1 VRGFLAYQYFK
12 VLLFLLAVFLPFWEI
27 LARQSVYPTDSEVN
41 VMKKLINEVENVVTE
56 QVAGLALANP
66 DLKLVTDPYFIY
78 HEKSVGKVSLVSG
91 GGSGHEPLHA
101 GFVGQGMLTAAC
113 PGSVFTS
120 PTPDQMMECGKA
132 IPNEQGV
139 LYFIKNYTGDILNFE
154 MAVEMLHME
163 DIKVGSIVIDD
174 DVAVKDSLYTAGRR
188 GVAATVL
195 IEKIVGAAAEAGKD
209 IDYCE
214 QLATRLNNR
223 ARSFGVALSAC
234 VVPANGKP
242 SFELADDELEFGV
255 GIHGEPGIERRA
267 YKDVDTTTAEMLEEL
282 LAPGTYTRVLK
293 TWNRETGEWI
303 ETEQTTEEFAAGDE
317 LIVLVNGLGGT
328 PESELFGAYRKVH
341 TALETAGYKVARTLV
356 GNYCTSLNMEGF
368 SITLLKAD
376 AETLELWDAP
386 VDAPSLRWG
395 C

>member
-1 VRGFLAYQYFK
+1 
-12 VLLFLLAVFLPFWEI
+12 
-27 LARQSVYPTDSEVN
+27 
-41 VMKKLINEVENVVTE
+41 MKKLINEVENVVAE
-56 QVAGLALANP
+56 QVKGLALANP
-66 DLKLVTDPYFIY
+66 DLILVEDPCFIY
-78 HEKSVGKVSLVSG
+78 HEKSKGKVSLVSG
-91 GGSGHEPLHA
+91 GGSGHEPMHA
-101 GFVGQGMLTAAC
+101 GFVGKGMLTAAC
-113 PGSVFTS
+113 PGAVFTS
-120 PTPDQMMECGKA
+120 PTPDQMLECGKT
-132 IPNEQGV
+132 IPNDKGV

-163 DIKVGSIVIDD
+163 DIAVGSITIDD

-195 IEKIVGAAAEAGKD
+195 LEKIVGAAAEQGKD
-209 IDYCE
+209 LAYCE
-214 QLATRLNNR
+214 ALATRLNNR
-223 ARSFGVALSAC
+223 SRSIGIALSAC

-242 SFELADDELEFGV
+242 SFILADNEIEFGV

-267 YKDVDTTTAEMLEEL
+267 YRDVKTSTAEMIQEL
-282 LAPGTYTRVLK
+282 LESKPYTRVLK
-293 TWNRETGEWI
+293 TWNRESGEWC
-303 ETEQTTEEFAAGDE
+303 ETEQTTETLHRGDD

-328 PESELFGAYRKVH
+328 PESELFGAYHHVH
-341 TALETAGYKVARTLV
+341 QELTDAGFTVARTLV

-386 VDAPSLRWG
+386 VNAPSLRWG

>member
-1 VRGFLAYQYFK
+1 
-12 VLLFLLAVFLPFWEI
+12 
-27 LARQSVYPTDSEVN
+27 
-41 VMKKLINEVENVVTE
+41 MKKLINEVENVVSE
-56 QVAGLALANP
+56 QVEGLVLANP
-66 DLKLVTDPYFIY
+66 DLTLVTDPYFIY
-78 HEKSVGKVSLVSG
+78 HEKSKGKVSLVSG

-101 GFVGQGMLTAAC
+101 GFIGKGMLTAAC
-113 PGSVFTS
+113 PGAVFTS

-132 IPNEQGV
+132 IPNEEGV

-163 DIKVGSIVIDD
+163 GIKVGSVVIDD

-209 IDYCE
+209 IEYCE
-214 QLATRLNNR
+214 ALATRLNNR
-223 ARSFGVALSAC
+223 SRSFGVALSAC

-242 SFELADDELEFGV
+242 SFVLADNEIEFGV
-255 GIHGEPGIERRA
+255 GIHGEPGIERRE
-267 YKDVDTTTAEMLEEL
+267 YKDVDTTTSQMLEEL
-282 LAPGTYTRVLK
+282 LASDAYSRVLK
-293 TWNRETGEWI
+293 TWDREEGTWI
-303 ETEQTTEEFAAGDE
+303 ETEQTTEAFEKGDE

-341 TALETAGYKVARTLV
+341 TELEAAGFKVARTLV

-368 SITLLKAD
+368 SITLMKAD
-376 AETLELWDAP
+376 KETLELWDAP

>member
-1 VRGFLAYQYFK
+1 
-12 VLLFLLAVFLPFWEI
+12 
-27 LARQSVYPTDSEVN
+27 
-41 VMKKLINEVENVVTE
+41 MKKLINEVENVVTE
-56 QVAGLALANP
+56 QVEGLVLANP
-66 DLKLVTDPYFIY
+66 QLKLVTDPYFIY
-78 HEKSVGKVSLVSG
+78 HEESKGKVALVSG

-101 GFVGQGMLTAAC
+101 GFIGKGMLTAAC
-113 PGSVFTS
+113 PGAVFTS

-132 IPNEQGV
+132 IANDEGV
-139 LYFIKNYTGDILNFE
+139 LYFIKNYTGDVLNFE

-209 IDYCE
+209 ISYCE
-214 QLATRLNNR
+214 ELATRLNNR
-223 ARSFGVALSAC
+223 ARSFGIALSAC
-234 VVPANGKP
+234 TVPANGKP
-242 SFELADDELEFGV
+242 SFELAENEIEFGV
-255 GIHGEPGIERRA
+255 GIHGEPGIERRE
-267 YKDVDTTTAEMLEEL
+267 YKDVDSVTAQMMEEIL
-282 LAPGTYTRVLK
+282 GSEAYTRVLK

-303 ETEQTTEEFAAGDE
+303 ETEQTTEEFNKGDE
-317 LIVLVNGLGGT
+317 FIVLVNGLGGT

-341 TALETAGYKVARTLV
+341 TELEAAGFKVARSLV
-356 GNYCTSLNMEGF
+356 GNYCTSLDMAGF
-368 SITLLKAD
+368 SITLMKAD

-386 VDAPSLRWG
+386 VCAPSLRWG

>member
-1 VRGFLAYQYFK
+1 MV
-12 VLLFLLAVFLPFWEI
+12 
-27 LARQSVYPTDSEVN
+27 S
-41 VMKKLINEVENVVTE
+41 E
-56 QVAGLALANP
+56 QVKGLALANP
-66 DLKLVTDPYFIY
+66 NLILVDDPCFIY
-78 HEKSVGKVSLVSG
+78 HEKSQGKVALVSG
-91 GGSGHEPLHA
+91 GGSGHEPMHA
-101 GFVGQGMLTAAC
+101 GFVGKGMLTAAC
-113 PGSVFTS
+113 PGSIFTS
-120 PTPDQMMECGKA
+120 PTPDQMLECGKT
-132 IPNEQGV
+132 IPNEKGV

-163 DIKVGSIVIDD
+163 DISVGSITIDD

-195 IEKIVGAAAEAGKD
+195 IEKIVGAAADKGYDLASCEA
-209 IDYCE
+209 
-214 QLATRLNNR
+214 LATRLNNR
-223 ARSFGVALSAC
+223 SRSIGIALSAC

-242 SFELADDELEFGV
+242 SFILADDEIEFGV
-255 GIHGEPGIERRA
+255 GIHGEPGIERRT
-267 YKDVDTTTAEMLEEL
+267 YRDVKTSTAEMIQEL
-282 LAPGTYTRVLK
+282 LESKPYTRMLK
-293 TWNRETGEWI
+293 TWNRESGEWC
-303 ETEQTTEEFAAGDE
+303 ETEQTTEELNGGDD

-328 PESELFGAYRKVH
+328 PESELFGAYHHVH
-341 TALETAGYKVARTLV
+341 QALTDAGFTVARTLV